1 MIPVLP
7 GRLVATLLVAG
18 TLAGCVDAAVE
29 VELTGPGAARAVVT
43 QTMGADFYAMLTAED
58 GEDGEDGEEALRRF
72 CSDGK
77 LTENRDRSATCTIV
91 VEGNMRQLRHT
102 EDQPIRFT
110 PEQDGL
116 VRIELALDDV
126 RDRIG
131 AGETDDE
138 GRRMLEAFFSGR
150 KLTVSFSGAAI
161 AETNMEVSADG
172 DTASAVL
179 PLLDIV
185 NETGKWPDVLY
196 AVVEAP

>member
-43 QTMGADFYAMLTAED
+43 QTMGADFYAMLTAE
-58 GEDGEDGEEALRRF
+58 GRDGEEAVQRF
-72 CSDGK
+72 CTDGD
-77 LTENRDRSATCTIV
+77 LVENRDGSATCTIV
-91 VEGNMRQLRHT
+91 LEGNVRQLSRSG
-102 EDQPIRFT
+102 DRPIRFT

-126 RDRIG
+126 RDKIG

-138 GRRMLEAFFSGR
+138 GRRMLAAFFSGR

-172 DTASAVL
+172 NTASAVL

>member
-58 GEDGEDGEEALRRF
+58 GEDGEEALRRF

-91 VEGNMRQLRHT
+91 VR
-102 EDQPIRFT
+102 
-110 PEQDGL
+110 
-116 VRIELALDDV
+116 
-126 RDRIG
+126 
-131 AGETDDE
+131 
-138 GRRMLEAFFSGR
+138 
-150 KLTVSFSGAAI
+150 
-161 AETNMEVSADG
+161 
-172 DTASAVL
+172 
-179 PLLDIV
+179 
-185 NETGKWPDVLY
+185 
-196 AVVEAP
+196 